1 MRVITIDGIR
11 PTVDQS
17 AWVAFDVTLVGDVRV
32 GSDASVFYAS
42 VIRADSD
49 SIIIGPSTNIQDGC
63 ILHADPGF
71 PVRVG
76 SGVSV
81 GHRAVLHGCT
91 VEDHVLIGMGA
102 TILNGARIGTG
113 SLIAAGSVVL
123 EGTEIP
129 DNSLVAGVPAKVRRE
144 TTQDE
149 RTGIRQ
155 NAIDYCRL
163 SQINARGEAEALRA
177 ESDPGDST

>member
-1 MRVITIDGIR
+1 MKVITIDDMR
-11 PTVDQS
+11 PTVDPS
-17 AWVAFDVTLVGDVRV
+17 AWVASDVILVGDVRV
-32 GSDASVFYAS
+32 GSDSSVFYSS

-49 SIIIGPSTNIQDGC
+49 SIVIGPSTNIQDGC
-63 ILHADPGF
+63 IIHADPGF
-71 PVRVG
+71 PVKVG

-113 SLIAAGSVVL
+113 SLIAAGAVVL
-123 EGTEIP
+123 EGINIP
-129 DNSLVAGVPAKVRRE
+129 ENSLVAGVPAKVRRE

-155 NAIDYCRL
+155 NAIKYRRL

-177 ESDPGDST
+177 ESDPRDSI